1 MNFAQFVGAMFDPF
15 RKILDFSSRSTR
27 SQFWPFIFLI
37 YASQQVVSYIAM
49 APLMKRLE
57 LFAKEAE
64 VQAATGKEPDLA
76 SILPDLT
83 SALGTIAGVL
93 GLLWLISLIPLSG
106 AVTRRLHD
114 TNRSGFWA
122 LPVLI
127 CQLSGFALLWLTARE
142 VMEMSEF
149 AIPAFLVP
157 LVINNLVGFGFTILL
172 IVFCVYDGTVGP
184 NRFGEDPKIRI
195 PLENQ
200 WQPKPSPRMDS
211 GPKPVARIV
220 SDGDGG

>member
-1 MNFAQFVGAMFDPF
+1 MNFTQFVGAMFDPF
-15 RKILDFSSRSTR
+15 RKILDFKSRSTR
-27 SQFWPFIFLI
+27 PQFWPFVFLM
-37 YASQQVVSYIAM
+37 YAAQQVVSYIAM
-49 APLMKRLE
+49 APLMKRFE

-64 VQAATGKEPDLA
+64 VQAAAGKEPDLA

-83 SALGTIAGVL
+83 STLGTMAGVL
-93 GLLWLISLIPLSG
+93 GLLWLVSLIPLSG

-127 CQLSGFALLWLTARE
+127 FQLSGFALLWLTARE
-142 VMEMSEF
+142 VMGMSEF

-157 LVINNLVGFGFTILL
+157 LIINNIVGLGFTVTL

-195 PLENQ
+195 PLDEQ
-200 WQPKPSPRMDS
+200 WQPKPVAPKAS
-211 GPKPVARIV
+211 GPKPIARII
-220 SDGDGG
+220 SEGDG